1 MRIVVIIQVPEMEL
15 SNRMK
20 LRLSLITAALLPLL
34 SAPAFA
40 EDTDLEKILVT
51 GDFQKES
58 IQTLSAS
65 ASLFS
70 QQEINDRGANFL
82 DEMLASAANV
92 NFSSGASRGRFIQI
106 RGVGLRSQF
115 VDPINPSVGLVIDG
129 INYSGLGGSSLLF
142 DVNQIEIYRGPQ
154 GTRFGADGLG
164 GMIQM
169 ESADPTFDP
178 SVKVQ
183 LGAGNYNSYEAGI
196 AAGIGIT
203 DSTAVRASIY
213 QRESDGFMD
222 NEYLGKPTQQQD
234 EMISRF
240 KLHSQLSDHLRTELS
255 VHYIDINNG
264 YDAFTL
270 DNSRNSVADSPGQD
284 NQESIA
290 VGLANIYTGF
300 DLFDVSLNLSG
311 IDSELLYSFDEDWV
325 CNDTSKP
332 KLCGAGLH
340 EQSYSYKDA
349 YYRDRKDKTA
359 ELQFNGKAQDWI
371 TGIYY
376 QNRNVGLDRQ
386 RIENSDLA
394 LFNSTYEVS
403 NVAVYGQ
410 LATPIN
416 AKTTLI
422 TGLRVEEHSSDY
434 SDSNGFIVSSD
445 DVMVGGKVALE
456 YQVIDRTMIYT
467 SITRGYK
474 AGGINSE
481 ALAKA
486 QEFGLGA
493 DFFQQHTTFD
503 PEYLWN
509 AEFGV
514 KGSSLD
520 DKFVLR
526 LAAFYMYREDM
537 QLKSWL
543 VEGQNFTSYFD
554 NAGSGENYG
563 LEIEGSYQLTD
574 DLFFTGSV
582 GYLDTKINDYV
593 ARTSLYS
600 PPLDQDGREQAQAPK
615 YQYAFTARYNFTD
628 ELFATVGIEG
638 KDDYYFSDSHNS
650 QAPNVNLVNFTAG
663 YEADQWS
670 IRAWARNVFDE
681 EAPTRGFEFA
691 NDPRDGWVTHTYTQQ
706 GEPMVAGVT
715 FIYEL

>member
-1 MRIVVIIQVPEMEL
+1 
-15 SNRMK
+15 MK

-650 QAPNVNLVNFTAG
+650 QASNVNLVNFTAG